1 MFYFIIMNNKYLE
14 KRKHVRVNLAHR
26 ISKLQVLNACNV
38 IWLLNIDKMHN
49 GWTC

>member
-26 ISKLQVLNACNV
+26 LSKL
-38 IWLLNIDKMHN
+38 
-49 GWTC
+49 